1 MCAYGTYHQL
11 HVYLC
16 ICLPWLVHIG
26 QSCIFFSTHGYK
38 AQDKYITYSQHV
50 DNFEEDCELM
60 CYHNPDSCVAGNVIR
75 QSDGSY
81 LCQFVSLS
89 LSSNYFNLLDSNPTG
104 RYFSSIDKL
113 GKYLLIIII

>member
-1 MCAYGTYHQL
+1 MYVCGTYRRL
-11 HVYLC
+11 YVYIC
-16 ICLPWLVHIG
+16 ICLSWLVHSG
-26 QSCIFFSTHGYK
+26 QSCIFFNTHGYK
-38 AQDKYITYSQHV
+38 AQDKYITYSQPV

-60 CYHNPDSCVAGNVIR
+60 CYHNPDSCIAGNVIR

-89 LSSNYFNLLDSNPTG
+89 LSTNYFNLLESNPTG
-104 RYFSSIDKL
+104 RYFSSIDIL